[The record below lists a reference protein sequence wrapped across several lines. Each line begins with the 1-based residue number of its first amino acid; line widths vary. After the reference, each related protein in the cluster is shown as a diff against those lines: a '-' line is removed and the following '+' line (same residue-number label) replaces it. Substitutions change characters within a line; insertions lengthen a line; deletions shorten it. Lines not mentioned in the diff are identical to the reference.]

1 MLETTANL
9 CQIACL
15 LSSQCDSYL
24 GLNLDRENK
33 VKMEQSDAMMHFNF
47 FNFFILF
54 YFFNCSGFCHTLK

>member
-15 LSSQCDSYL
+15 LSSQFS
-24 GLNLDRENK
+24 LNLDRENK
-33 VKMEQSDAMMHFNF
+33 VKMEQSDAMMHFYF

>member
-47 FNFFILF
+47 F
-54 YFFNCSGFCHTLK
+54 